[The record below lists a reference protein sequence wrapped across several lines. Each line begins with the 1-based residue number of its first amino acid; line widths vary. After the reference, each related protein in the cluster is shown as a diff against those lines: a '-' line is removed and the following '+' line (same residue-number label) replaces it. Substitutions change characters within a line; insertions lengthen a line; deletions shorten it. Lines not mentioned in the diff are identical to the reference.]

1 MPHYFA
7 MEAPG
12 RARLISGNKDE
23 RVFGEKT
30 TLLLTSRNISSLVV
44 DTLCDQAEQDTAIAC
59 FYFDYASQKEQ
70 SPTNMLGSLLKQVVA
85 GLEEI
90 PEHIV
95 QAFKGGK
102 RFLGGRG
109 LQLSQIVEL
118 LEITLSSQRT
128 FLCIDAL
135 DECIAAHRLKVL
147 SSLRQILLKSADTRV
162 FLTGRAHVRGEI
174 ESRLGRVTGTL
185 FISPKKE
192 DIYGYLRARL
202 DEDTNP
208 DAMDDCLEADI
219 LKKIPETVSEM

>member
-1 MPHYFA
+1 M
-7 MEAPG
+7 
-12 RARLISGNKDE
+12 
-23 RVFGEKT
+23 
-30 TLLLTSRNISSLVV
+30 V
-44 DTLCDQAEQDTAIAC
+44 DTLCDQAEQNTSVAC
-59 FYFDYASQKEQ
+59 FYFDYTSQKEQ

-90 PEHIV
+90 PEHIA
-95 QAFKGGK
+95 QAFQGGK

-118 LEITLSSQRT
+118 LGITLSSQRT

-147 SSLRQILLKSADTRV
+147 NSLRQILQKSPDTRI

-174 ESRLGRVTGTL
+174 ESRLARMTVNL
-185 FISPKKE
+185 FISPRKE
-192 DIYGYLRARL
+192 DIYGYLQARL

-219 LKKIPETVSEM
+219 LKKIPDTVSEM

>member
-1 MPHYFA
+1 MKKPRMP
-7 MEAPG
+7 
-12 RARLISGNKDE
+12 
-23 RVFGEKT
+23 
-30 TLLLTSRNISSLVV
+30 LLTSKNISSLVV
-44 DTLCDQAEQDTAIAC
+44 DTLCDEAGQDTAIAC

-90 PEHIV
+90 PEHILR
-95 QAFKGGK
+95 AFKGEK

-109 LQLSQIVEL
+109 LQLSQIVGL

-147 SSLRQILLKSADTRV
+147 SSLRQILQKSPDTRI
-162 FLTGRAHVRGEI
+162 FLTGRAHVRSEI
-174 ESRLGRVTGTL
+174 ESRLAGITATL
-185 FISPKKE
+185 FISPRKE
-192 DIYGYLRARL
+192 DICGYLRARL

-219 LKKIPETVSEM
+219 LRKIPEAVSEMFVRGTAKIGLPP